1 MNLVE
6 RAKNIILKPKQEW
19 QVIAAEP
26 HTVQGLYTQYVMLLA
41 AIPAVA
47 AFIGFSLIGTS
58 GFGVSYRL
66 PIAAGVAHMIVSYVL
81 SLGMVYVLALI
92 IDALAPTFG
101 GQKNFMQ
108 AFKVAAFAPTASWLA
123 GIFYI
128 VPALGIL
135 AVLGGLYSLF
145 LLYAG
150 LAPLMKTSQE
160 KSIAYTVVVILAAI
174 VLTVI
179 IGAVSALV
187 LPGPVRGF

>member
-26 HTVQGLYTQYVMLLA
+26 HTVQGLYTQYVMILA

-47 AFIGFSLIGTS
+47 AFIGFSLVGLS
-58 GFGVSYRL
+58 GLGASYRM

-92 IDALAPTFG
+92 IDGLAPTFG

-123 GIFYI
+123 GVFYI

-135 AVLGGLYSLF
+135 AVIGGLYSLY

-150 LAPLMKTSQE
+150 LAPLMKTPEE
-160 KSIAYTVVVILAAI
+160 KSIGYTVVVIIAAI

-187 LPGPVRGF
+187 LPGPMRGF